1 MMSMDLSLLFVVGVA
16 GYRTRSWMEIGWS
29 GECLKRSVMSHE

>member
-16 GYRTRSWMEIGWS
+16 GYRSWMEIGWS